1 MAKEVDPDEIATRRK
16 LLGALMQGV
25 RVKAGKSEQ
34 DCAQVMGVTVDVYAS
49 YEEGQSEVTLPELE
63 LLAYYLKMPVRLF
76 FERSERLLA
85 DEPSIPAEKVVA
97 LRQRII
103 GVLLR
108 QIRQERERSV
118 EDLARHLGVSPQNIS
133 DYELG
138 RTLLPVTH
146 LQEAA
151 DLLGVPMSYFVDEG
165 VGPIGTQ
172 ELLRNQFD
180 KFSDLPEDI
189 RRFVVNPTN
198 IAYLRVAQHLSDMT
212 TVQLRNLAAAI
223 LDITY

>member
-1 MAKEVDPDEIATRRK
+1 MAKEVDPEEIAARRK
-16 LLGALMQGV
+16 LLGALMQRV
-25 RVKAGKSEQ
+25 RVKAGKSAQ
-34 DCAQVMGVTVDVYAS
+34 DCAQAMGVTVDVYAS
-49 YEEGQSEVTLPELE
+49 YEEGQGDVTLPELE
-63 LLAYYLKMPVRLF
+63 LLAHYLKMPVRLF

-85 DEPSIPAEKVVA
+85 DEPTIPAEKVVA

-108 QIRQERERSV
+108 QIRQDQDRSV
-118 EDLARHLGVSPQNIS
+118 EDVAQRLGLAPQSIS

-138 RTLLPVTH
+138 RTPLPVTH

-151 DLLGVPMSYFVDEG
+151 DLLGVPMSYFIDEG
-165 VGPIGTQ
+165 VGPIGAQ
-172 ELLRNQFD
+172 ELLRSQFD
-180 KFSDLPEDI
+180 KLSDLPEDI
-189 RRFVVNPTN
+189 RKFVVHPTN

-212 TVQLRNLAAAI
+212 TTQLRDLAAAI

>member
-1 MAKEVDPDEIATRRK
+1 MAKEVDPEEIAVRRK

-25 RVKAGKSEQ
+25 RVKAGKSTQ

-63 LLAYYLKMPVRLF
+63 LLAYYFKMPVRLF

-85 DEPSIPAEKVVA
+85 DEPSIPAEKVIA

-118 EDLARHLGVSPQNIS
+118 EDVAQHLGVPPQCIS

-138 RTLLPVTH
+138 RTPLPVTH

-151 DLLGVPMSYFVDEG
+151 DLFGVPMSYFIDEG
-165 VGPIGTQ
+165 VGQIGTQ

-189 RRFVVNPTN
+189 RRFVANPTN
-198 IAYLRVAQHLSDMT
+198 ISYLRVAQHLSDMT